1 LRGQNW
7 QHDVCI
13 KLGTLQGDKPGHA
26 VLSIIKE
33 LWPLLQAETKRDIDG
48 KQWEGMI
55 AYKHKRG
62 TEEKKRCPDQEQGQD
77 VNELCFT
84 V

>member
-1 LRGQNW
+1 M
-7 QHDVCI
+7 
-13 KLGTLQGDKPGHA
+13 
-26 VLSIIKE
+26 E

-77 VNELCFT
+77 ETELCFT
-84 V
+84 VCNRETVSQTSHYLSTLPLKK